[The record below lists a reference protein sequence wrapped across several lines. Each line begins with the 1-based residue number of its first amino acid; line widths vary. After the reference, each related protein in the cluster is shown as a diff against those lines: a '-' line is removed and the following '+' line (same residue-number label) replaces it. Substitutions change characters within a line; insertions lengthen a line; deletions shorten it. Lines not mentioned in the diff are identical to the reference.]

1 MSKIMAG
8 KKEVSSQQV
17 DPPQP
22 GMVSK
27 KYTRGKYVIQCWH
40 KPGVKPDQKALEH
53 LIKCEVFRRVK

>member
-1 MSKIMAG
+1 
-8 KKEVSSQQV
+8 
-17 DPPQP
+17 
-22 GMVSK
+22 MVSK